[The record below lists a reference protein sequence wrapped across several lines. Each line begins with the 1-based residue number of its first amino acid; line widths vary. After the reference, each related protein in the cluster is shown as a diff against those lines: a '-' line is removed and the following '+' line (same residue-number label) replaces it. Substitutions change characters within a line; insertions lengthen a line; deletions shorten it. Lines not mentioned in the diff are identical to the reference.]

1 MTSIGM
7 RDMQS
12 AKISNLRL
20 IDQNVFICLFY
31 SIYIRLLYKCF
42 SKTIF

>member
-20 IDQNVFICLFY
+20 I
-31 SIYIRLLYKCF
+31 
-42 SKTIF
+42 